1 MFSEGLE
8 RLSTRP
14 VPRGSP
20 SATMTIGIVWVVV
33 FRRRAAGVVSQTL
46 VDQGR
51 KPVPVVVRREVAD
64 RDVAAVHVAEV
75 LKALKEP
82 VESGRARLQRARIEG
97 QEAEAGDV
105 SELRARGQG
114 HREDA
119 GQAPEKRS
127 PIHTRTLRS
136 PRGRTTPA
144 T

>member
-1 MFSEGLE
+1 MTIEARRGGGGDRDHAGLE
-8 RLSTRP
+8 
-14 VPRGSP
+14 
-20 SATMTIGIVWVVV
+20 
-33 FRRRAAGVVSQTL
+33 FQTL

-51 KPVPVVVRREVAD
+51 EPVPVVVRREVAA
-64 RDVAAVHVAEV
+64 RDAAAVHVAEV

-105 SELRARGQG
+105 LELRARGEG

-119 GQAPEKRS
+119 GQAPEKRA
-127 PIHTRTLRS
+127 PVHTRTLRS
-136 PRGRTTPA
+136 PCGRTTPA